1 MTEEDMEKRN
11 IPEKDRKTITKVG
24 YINKLNISRMPY
36 LGPELSEPDVPPLH
50 QALARLE
57 ESLWKPSEPEVSPE
71 PDAGVCPD
79 IFYKEPSSQ

>member
-1 MTEEDMEKRN
+1 MMT
-11 IPEKDRKTITKVG
+11 
-24 YINKLNISRMPY
+24 Y
-36 LGPELSEPDVPPLH
+36 LGPKLSEPDVPPLH
-50 QALARLE
+50 QALTRLE

>member
-1 MTEEDMEKRN
+1 MEKRN

-24 YINKLNISRMPY
+24 FQQCKLLHSDFS
-36 LGPELSEPDVPPLH
+36 GPELSEPDVPPLH

-71 PDAGVCPD
+71 PDAGVCED
-79 IFYKEPSSQ
+79 IFYKKPSS